1 MNLILLTYT
10 EFKYHRVTL
19 QIILFIILHF
29 IS

>member
-10 EFKYHRVTL
+10 EFKYFGVIL
-19 QIILFIILHF
+19 QIILFIISRF